1 MTKSRVQPT
10 WGTRRSG
17 IWKRVQLDGG
27 MVDPMWKKGTSTR
40 IWLLGLE
47 WQPLP
52 ADATAQARA
61 GRNTSRDFA
70 ESERRDA

>member
-1 MTKSRVQPT
+1 
-10 WGTRRSG
+10 
-17 IWKRVQLDGG
+17 VQLDGG

-52 ADATAQARA
+52 DGATAQARA